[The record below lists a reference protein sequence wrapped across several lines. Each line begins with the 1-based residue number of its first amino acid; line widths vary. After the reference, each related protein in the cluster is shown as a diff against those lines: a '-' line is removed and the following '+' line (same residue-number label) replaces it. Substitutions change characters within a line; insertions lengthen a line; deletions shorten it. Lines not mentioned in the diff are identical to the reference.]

1 MVFDIPD
8 PAVMEEVCVRAEQD
22 AVENPVHDECPPQ
35 TASVV
40 AVVAVCTRIAECCWL
55 LVNRSS

>member
-8 PAVMEEVCVRAEQD
+8 PAVLEEVCVRAEQD
-22 AVENPVHDECPPQ
+22 TAVNPVHDERPPQ
-35 TASVV
+35 TASLV

-55 LVNRSS
+55 LVNRGS

>member
-22 AVENPVHDECPPQ
+22 AAANSIHEECPPQ
-35 TASVV
+35 TASMV
-40 AVVAVCTRIAECCWL
+40 AVVAVFTRIAECCWL
-55 LVNRSS
+55 LVSRGS